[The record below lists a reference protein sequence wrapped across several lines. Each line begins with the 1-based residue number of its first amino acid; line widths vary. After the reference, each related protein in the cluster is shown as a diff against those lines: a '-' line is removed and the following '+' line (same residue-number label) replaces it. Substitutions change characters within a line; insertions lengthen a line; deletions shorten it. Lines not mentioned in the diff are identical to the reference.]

1 MTNQYK
7 VISRKSIKLG
17 ANSTRTTVSLKNIKE
32 NTPLEADDLDTIIE
46 KVNDQTA
53 KSEKYN
59 YKYVV
64 TVQNALN
71 NHFTV
76 KGYDDEFSN
85 YTDDVEEYLNGRVQD
100 TTKFSEIYSVSIT
113 IIKTRKKE

>member
-1 MTNQYK
+1 MNQYK
-7 VISRKSIKLG
+7 VISRKAIKLG
-17 ANSTRTTVSLKNIKE
+17 KNSTRTTVSFKNIKE
-32 NTPLEADDLDTIIE
+32 NTPLQADDLDTIIE
-46 KVNDQTA
+46 KVNGQIT

-76 KGYDDEFSN
+76 KGYDDEFSS

-113 IIKTRKKE
+113 IIKTRKN

>member
-1 MTNQYK
+1 MNQYK
-7 VISRKSIKLG
+7 VISRKAIKLG
-17 ANSTRTTVSLKNIKE
+17 ANSTRTTVSFKNINE
-32 NTPLEADDLDTIIE
+32 NTPLQSDDLDTIIE
-46 KVNDQTA
+46 KVNDQTG

-64 TVQNALN
+64 SVKNALN

-76 KGYDDEFSN
+76 KGYDDEFSS

-113 IIKTRKKE
+113 IIKTRKN